1 MIRIENL
8 NFRYESGEEPVLQ
21 GVNLRVRE
29 GDFVLITGPSGCGK
43 TTLARCLNGLIPHLI
58 PGELS
63 GQISVDGLN
72 TVEHPVYRLASKV
85 GMVFQIPETQL
96 FNLTVEEEVGFGCFN
111 LGLPPEEVSSRVD
124 FSLAAVGMDHC
135 RKRLLYRLSGG
146 EKQLVAIASILAMQP
161 KVMVLDE
168 PLSNLDTKSAKRI
181 LAVLT
186 LLNRELGITV
196 LLIEHKT
203 TWLVDVVERVLVMN
217 KGRMVLDGKPS
228 ILREERAYL
237 SDLGVRVPG
246 DPQDHSWCPGK
257 KHSSS
262 RNCSPSEG
270 DVIIS
275 LEDIS
280 FAYDGQKVFENAS
293 LKVRQGEFIALV
305 GDNGAGKT
313 TLAHLILGSLRP
325 SKGKIRVSID
335 GGPRQKIGLLLQN
348 PLEQLFCDTVEEE
361 MAFGL
366 HNFGLPVS
374 DVLNEVLSL
383 TGLLELKER
392 PVQNLSR
399 GQQQRL
405 TLAAV
410 LALRPRILIL
420 DEPTLGQDWGHLI
433 RFMDFVKELR
443 LKGTTVVLI
452 THDLEI
458 AKRYADRIVR
468 VDGGRIVSSRHGKGG
483 RS

>member
-8 NFRYESGEEPVLQ
+8 NFRYESGEEPALQ

-72 TVEHPVYRLASKV
+72 TVEYPVYRLASKV

-96 FNLTVEEEVGFGCFN
+96 FNLSVEEEVGFGCFN
-111 LGLPPEEVSSRVD
+111 LGLPLEEVSSRVD

-168 PLSNLDTKSAKRI
+168 PLSNLDTKSAKRV

-186 LLNRELGITV
+186 LLNRELGITA

-203 TWLVDVVERVLVMN
+203 TWLADVVGRVVVMN
-217 KGRMVLDGKPS
+217 EGRVVLDGKPS

-237 SDLGVRVPG
+237 SDLGVRVAQEPG
-246 DPQDHSWCPGK
+246 GGSCYPEGEHSLTRNR
-257 KHSSS
+257 SSS
-262 RNCSPSEG
+262 EN
-270 DVIIS
+270 DTAIS

-325 SKGKIRVSID
+325 SKGKIRVSVD
-335 GGPRQKIGLLLQN
+335 GGPKQKIGLLLQN
-348 PLEQLFCDTVEEE
+348 PLEQLLCDTVEEE
-361 MAFGL
+361 IAFGL

-374 DVLNEVLSL
+374 DVSNEVLSL

-410 LALRPRILIL
+410 LALCPRILIL

-443 LKGTTVVLI
+443 LQGTTVVLI

-468 VDGGRIVSSRHGKGG
+468 VDGGRIVS
-483 RS
+483 

>member
-8 NFRYESGEEPVLQ
+8 KFRYENGKEPALQ
-21 GVNLRVRE
+21 DINLRIRE

-63 GQISVDGLN
+63 GQVVVDGLS
-72 TVEHPVYRLASKV
+72 TAEHPVSRLASKV

-111 LGLPPEEVSSRVD
+111 LGLSPEEVSSRVD
-124 FSLAAVGMDHC
+124 FALEAVGMDHC

-168 PLSNLDTKSAKRI
+168 PFSNLDTKGVKRG

-186 LLNRELGITV
+186 LLNRDLGITV

-203 TWLVDVVERVLVMN
+203 TWLADVVDRVVVMN
-217 KGRMVLDGKPS
+217 EGRIVLDGKPS
-228 ILREERAYL
+228 ILWEERAYL
-237 SDLGVRVPG
+237 SDLGVRVPQ
-246 DPQDHSWCPGK
+246 DPGRGGCYPEGEDSLTGNR
-257 KHSSS
+257 SL
-262 RNCSPSEG
+262 SEN
-270 DVIIS
+270 DVAIS
-275 LEDIS
+275 LEGVCFS
-280 FAYDGQKVFENAS
+280 YDGRKVFENAS
-293 LKVRQGEFIALV
+293 LKVRRGEFIGLV

-325 SKGKIRVSID
+325 SRGKIRVSVD

-361 MAFGL
+361 IAFGL

-374 DVLNEVLSL
+374 DVLNKMLSL
-383 TGLLELKER
+383 TRLLELRER

-405 TLAAV
+405 TLGAV

-420 DEPTLGQDWGHLI
+420 DEPTLGQDWGHLV
-433 RFMDFVKELR
+433 RFMDFVKKLH

-452 THDLEI
+452 THDLEV
-458 AKRYADRIVR
+458 ARRYADRIVR
-468 VDGGRIVSSRHGKGG
+468 LERGRIIS
-483 RS
+483 

>member
-8 NFRYESGEEPVLQ
+8 NFRYENGKELALQ
-21 GVNLRVRE
+21 GVDLHIRE

-63 GQISVDGLN
+63 GQISVDGLS
-72 TVEHPVYRLASKV
+72 TVEHPVSRLASKV

-111 LGLPPEEVSSRVD
+111 LGLPPAEVSSRVD
-124 FSLAAVGMDHC
+124 FSLAAVGIDHC

-146 EKQLVAIASILAMQP
+146 EKQLVAIASILAMQS
-161 KVMVLDE
+161 KVIVLDE
-168 PLSNLDTKSAKRI
+168 PLSNLDTKGAKRV

-203 TWLVDVVERVLVMN
+203 TWLADVVKRVVVMN
-217 KGRMVLDGKPS
+217 EGRIVLDGKPS

-237 SDLGVRVPG
+237 SDLGVRVPQEPG
-246 DPQDHSWCPGK
+246 DGSWYPEGEHSLTRNR
-257 KHSSS
+257 SS
-262 RNCSPSEG
+262 NEN
-270 DVIIS
+270 DIAIS
-275 LEDIS
+275 LEGVS
-280 FAYDGQKVFENAS
+280 FSYDGRKVFENAS
-293 LKVRQGEFIALV
+293 LKVRRGEFIALV

-361 MAFGL
+361 IAFGL

-374 DVLNEVLSL
+374 DVLDEMLSL
-383 TGLLELKER
+383 TGLLELRER

-433 RFMDFVKELR
+433 RFMDFVKELHS
-443 LKGTTVVLI
+443 KGTTVLLI
-452 THDLEI
+452 THDLDV
-458 AKRYADRIVR
+458 ARRYAERTVR
-468 VDGGRIVSSRHGKGG
+468 LDGGRIVS
-483 RS
+483 